1 MPPRFQCILS
11 SILVC
16 LLVTNVQAE
25 APRFARGLLIY
36 KSVQS
41 DTPVYYDGVLFIS
54 SSAVAIWKE
63 YDVGQPKPF
72 RITNNL
78 VVAEINFGALF
89 EADFTTDKHL
99 EFCKNIQSQLNAAAK
114 QSPKLANVTK
124 AANNAIQTQINQY
137 EQFKVR
143 FRGEWVKR
151 SAYFEILQGEE
162 NARLAQIKA
171 REDQER
177 VNQAEAMAY
186 QRALA
191 EAQAERRAMEEAE
204 RIKEAAEMAALEVE
218 KKRQA
223 ALTPPMVVSIP
234 PTVKADEMQ
243 RHLPTDRRLN
253 SGSIL
258 VDNLQGLGGKGKL
271 TLDNGLAEDAFVKMI
286 NGEKLVASF
295 YVRGGERFTFD
306 HAPDGFYKIIYCTG
320 FGWNDGRR
328 DFARGRHAVRYDKV
342 LNYTTTLR
350 TEGNTIITSI
360 DVMTLTL
367 HKTPYGNTQTSDIP
381 LEEFDRY

>member
-16 LLVTNVQAE
+16 LLFTNVQAE

-78 VVAEINFGALF
+78 VVTEINFGALF

-143 FRGEWVKR
+143 FKGEWIKR

-171 REDQER
+171 REEQER
-177 VNQAEAMAY
+177 ANQAEAMAY

-191 EAQAERRAMEEAE
+191 EAQSERRAMEEAE

-234 PTVKADEMQ
+234 PIVKADEMQ
-243 RHLPTDRRLN
+243 RHLPTDYRLN
-253 SGSIL
+253 SGSVL
-258 VDNLQGLGGKGKL
+258 VDQLQALGGRGKL
-271 TLDNGLAEDAFVKMI
+271 TLDNGLTDDAYVKMI
-286 NGEKLVASF
+286 SGQRLVASF
-295 YVRGGERFTFD
+295 YVQGGKKFTFD
-306 HAPDGFYKIIYCTG
+306 HVPDGVYTLIYCTG
-320 FGWNDGRR
+320 FNWDADRR
-328 DFARGRHAVRYDKV
+328 DFERGRNAHRYDDP
-342 LNYTTTLR
+342 LFYTTTRR
-350 TEGNTIITSI
+350 TEGSMIITSTGVI
-360 DVMTLTL
+360 TLTL
-367 HKTPYGNTQTSDIP
+367 HKVRDGNAKTTNIP
-381 LEEFDRY
+381 LNEFDRY